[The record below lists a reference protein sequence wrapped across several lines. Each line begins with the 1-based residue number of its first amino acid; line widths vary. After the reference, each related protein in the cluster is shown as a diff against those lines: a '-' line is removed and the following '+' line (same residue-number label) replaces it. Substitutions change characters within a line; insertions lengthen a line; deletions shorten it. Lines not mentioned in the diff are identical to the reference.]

1 VTAIRLRPR
10 KPQAERD
17 AWALFCRG
25 ARARLGLSVREM
37 ATALGIEGHTKYS
50 EWERGSNLPRDRAG
64 VEDAILG
71 LLAARRDRDRH
82 S

>member
-1 VTAIRLRPR
+1 
-10 KPQAERD
+10 
-17 AWALFCRG
+17 
-25 ARARLGLSVREM
+25 M